1 MREEQAREIYE
12 RCYDEWKHGKGDTG
26 LRFLLEQAIAQ
37 ALREEREQGDARE
50 AQGYQRGIEDAAKEA
65 DYYVV
70 NSRIAENIARGIL
83 ALAKQGGKP

>member
-1 MREEQAREIYE
+1 MTPDHPDPEARAKDQAREL
-12 RCYDEWKHGKGDTG
+12 
-26 LRFLLEQAIAQ
+26 LRAHLREPWETRDYHLMDAIAA
-37 ALREEREQGDARE
+37 ALRERE